1 MKNKSDV
8 SNNGS
13 CTIEIYAQKAGHLP
27 FLLSFKFHHRD
38 ENNKLTAGKEI
49 SVDYEKH
56 RWSKKKKKVYER
68 DCMLVDPPPFFISR
82 RKYLFLWFNGPFSS
96 SCYF

>member
-56 RWSKKKKKVYER
+56 RWSKKKKKSIR
-68 DCMLVDPPPFFISR
+68 A
-82 RKYLFLWFNGPFSS
+82 
-96 SCYF
+96 